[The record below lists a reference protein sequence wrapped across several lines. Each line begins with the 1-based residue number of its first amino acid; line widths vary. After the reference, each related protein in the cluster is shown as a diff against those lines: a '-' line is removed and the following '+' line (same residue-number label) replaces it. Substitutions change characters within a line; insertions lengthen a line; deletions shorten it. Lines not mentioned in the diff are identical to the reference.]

1 MEQTCAASLPKVK
14 INCPTGQIEPSP
26 DFNSIDRQPSSLYKK
41 GREKTFIPGQ
51 VWPVMKKG
59 GIMKRFLIFFL
70 STLLILSFSTSC
82 KKKVKEVPPPPPPQA
97 QEQPKVEK
105 VETPTIKEPVLT
117 EEEIFQKKT
126 LEEINQEKPLAMI
139 FFDYDKYNIREDAV
153 PILEADAQW
162 LKKHPTVKILIEGHC
177 DERGTEEYN
186 LALGERRAKS
196 TMDYLISLGIPA
208 ERIRIISYGKSQP
221 LDPGH
226 DEAAWAKNRRAQFL
240 IIEK

>member
-1 MEQTCAASLPKVK
+1 
-14 INCPTGQIEPSP
+14 
-26 DFNSIDRQPSSLYKK
+26 
-41 GREKTFIPGQ
+41 
-51 VWPVMKKG
+51 MKKL
-59 GIMKRFLIFFL
+59 LIFSL
-70 STLLILSFSTSC
+70 AILLVLSFSASC
-82 KKKVKEVPPPPPPQA
+82 KKKVKEVPPPPPAPQA

-105 VETPTIKEPVLT
+105 VEEPVVKEPVLT

-153 PILEADAQW
+153 PVLEANAQW

-186 LALGERRAKS
+186 LALGEKRAKS

-208 ERIRIISYGKSQP
+208 ERMRIISYGKSQP

-226 DEAAWAKNRRAQFL
+226 NESAWAKNRRAQFL

>member
-1 MEQTCAASLPKVK
+1 MKKFLVFSL
-14 INCPTGQIEPSP
+14 
-26 DFNSIDRQPSSLYKK
+26 SLLLAL
-41 GREKTFIPGQ
+41 TFIA
-51 VWPVMKKG
+51 
-59 GIMKRFLIFFL
+59 
-70 STLLILSFSTSC
+70 SC

-105 VETPTIKEPVLT
+105 VEAPVVKEPVLT

-139 FFDYDKYNIREDAV
+139 FFDYDKYNIRPDAV
-153 PILEADAQW
+153 PVLETNAQW
-162 LKKHPTVKILIEGHC
+162 LKAHPTVKILIEGHC

-186 LALGERRAKS
+186 LALGERRAKA
-196 TMDYLISLGIPA
+196 TMEYLVSLGIPA
-208 ERIRIISYGKSQP
+208 ERMKIISYGKSQP